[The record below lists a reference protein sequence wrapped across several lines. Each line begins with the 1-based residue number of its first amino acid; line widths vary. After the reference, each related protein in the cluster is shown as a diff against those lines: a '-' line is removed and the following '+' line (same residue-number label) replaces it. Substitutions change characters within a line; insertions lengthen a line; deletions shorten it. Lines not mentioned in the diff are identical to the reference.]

1 MQWQRGGARIAM
13 ILTLAA
19 GLVAVG
25 SAPAMA
31 ADDSVEVRLPSRFTA
46 GGSPA
51 TVSVSVEKRTDGCTR
66 VQTALAFR
74 LTGLPADQVTV
85 EVSDDG
91 EWRSV
96 NVTDAGDGLVVT
108 ERTTPERSFLCK
120 RRDTSVRYR
129 VAFLEGAPGGRVT
142 VVAEAYSA
150 GGGLMDR
157 DASARTV
164 ISRNGPSPSPS
175 TSATAG
181 GQAPAPGANGPSV
194 AVAAPGGQSIDPDD
208 SSFGLGTL
216 VMLFGVAMVVL
227 GIALLVFLLRRNRA
241 EPDEPGGYGYPYLP
255 PPSLPPPPP
264 PARSFGGNGEQTLIL
279 PKVVD

>member
-1 MQWQRGGARIAM
+1 MQWQRAGARSGM
-13 ILTLAA
+13 ILALAA

-25 SAPAMA
+25 AAPAMA

-46 GGSPA
+46 GGSPS

-66 VQTALAFR
+66 VRTALAFR

-157 DASARTV
+157 DAGTRTV
-164 ISRNGPSPSPS
+164 INRNGPSPSA
-175 TSATAG
+175 TASATTG
-181 GQAPAPGANGPSV
+181 GQASVPGVSGPSV
-194 AVAAPGGQSIDPDD
+194 AVAAPGAQSIDPDD
-208 SSFGLGTL
+208 SPFGLGTL
-216 VMLFGVAMVVL
+216 VMLFGIGMVVL
-227 GIALLVFLLRRNRA
+227 GIALLVVLLRRNRA
-241 EPDEPGGYGYPYLP
+241 EPDEPGGYGYPY
-255 PPSLPPPPP
+255 PPPPP
-264 PARSFGGNGEQTLIL
+264 PPPPYYGGSGEPTLIL
-279 PKVVD
+279 PKAVD